1 MISLVSLLGCIQVN
15 IMCYN
20 FINSMIED
28 SKYGGNVVKEHFIK
42 KLLMTKEEDDEH
54 FENSSKCCVFDDA
67 QVDGDEKN
75 IFFVTVYNVLVQQ
88 EY

>member
-1 MISLVSLLGCIQVN
+1 
-15 IMCYN
+15 MCYN

-42 KLLMTKEEDDEH
+42 KLLMTKEGDDEH

-67 QVDGDEKN
+67 
-75 IFFVTVYNVLVQQ
+75 
-88 EY
+88 